1 MINKKPVVRNAVRIG
16 DSWESFLNEH
26 PEVQVIEE
34 NSKIV
39 GINFSNNDVTNLT
52 FVILDG
58 CVVHL
63 EYCLNGV
70 FIQYTSNLYD
80 DSLYALPIQYYQ
92 ELFDSKY

>member
-16 DSWESFLNEH
+16 DSWESFLSEH
-26 PEVQVIEE
+26 PEIQVIEE

-39 GINFSNNDVTNLT
+39 DIKFSDNDVTNCT

-58 CVVHL
+58 CVAHL
-63 EYCLNGV
+63 EYCLNGI
-70 FIQYTSNLYD
+70 FIQYNFDFQD
-80 DSLYALPIQYYQ
+80 DSPYILPKQYYQ